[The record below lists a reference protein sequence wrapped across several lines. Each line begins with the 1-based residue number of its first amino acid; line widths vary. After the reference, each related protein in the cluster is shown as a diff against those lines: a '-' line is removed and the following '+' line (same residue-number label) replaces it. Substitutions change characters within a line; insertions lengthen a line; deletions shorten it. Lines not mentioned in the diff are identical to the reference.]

1 MKNAQEIIRE
11 AKINLNKPTRKR
23 VKNCIAYRNGYM
35 HVKNNLKRI
44 RVYRYM
50 PKGWKVAIGS
60 LTAPVSTIGITNGK
74 SFLSGKRK
82 FAFLEV

>member
-1 MKNAQEIIRE
+1 MKNVQEIIRE
-11 AKINLNKPTRKR
+11 AKINLTKPTRKR

-44 RVYRYM
+44 RVYRDM

-74 SFLSGKRK
+74 SFFSGKRK
-82 FAFLEV
+82 SAFLEV